1 MNEAA
6 PTPAGPSA
14 LRAALRSVWRQL
26 CETARLAVG
35 VPDYGTYL
43 EHHRRS
49 HPDMPPLSYEAFFA
63 DRLAARYGRGRS
75 RCC

>member
-1 MNEAA
+1 MRTSSRA
-6 PTPAGPSA
+6 TWSA
-14 LRAALRSVWRQL
+14 LRAALRAIWRSL

-43 EHHRRS
+43 RHHAS
-49 HPDMPPLSYEAFFA
+49 QHPDTAPLSYEAFFA